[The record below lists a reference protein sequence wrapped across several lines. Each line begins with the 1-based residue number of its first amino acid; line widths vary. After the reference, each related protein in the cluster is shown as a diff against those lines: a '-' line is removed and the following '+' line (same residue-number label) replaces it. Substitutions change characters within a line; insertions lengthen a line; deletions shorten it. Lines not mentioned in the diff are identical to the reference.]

1 MRHVDALHCKEDSSV
16 LLHLKELVMIV
27 LYEVSQAKQAKEAS
41 TPEVS
46 PRIRALES
54 DRLPVLRAC
63 RHLSLI
69 EDYSVE
75 CFQVLLVL

>member
-1 MRHVDALHCKEDSSV
+1 
-16 LLHLKELVMIV
+16 MIV

-63 RHLSLI
+63 RHLSLLVKNC
-69 EDYSVE
+69 SVE
-75 CFQVLLVL
+75 RLQVLLVLWVALIVRHLLLLKTIVVVNL